1 MSIGVVVGKAG
12 AEDSSSGEAWRILLV
27 QLGEVMGRAVGDT
40 SAGMVVEAET
50 DSLAVKTVVA
60 VERTA
65 EEPLETWKKDHGR
78 TAAVLGVLVVGLRS
92 GIGNHCLVAG
102 VDPYLYPFDHLFLH
116 VHLGRLFRGLLAPD
130 PDHLHLCCRANLC
143 LHYRG
148 NYDLLL
154 DVLRDSSF
162 REDSAV

>member
-1 MSIGVVVGKAG
+1 
-12 AEDSSSGEAWRILLV
+12 
-27 QLGEVMGRAVGDT
+27 MGRAVGDT

-92 GIGNHCLVAG
+92 GIGNHCLVAALI
-102 VDPYLYPFDHLFLH
+102 PTSIP
-116 VHLGRLFRGLLAPD
+116 
-130 PDHLHLCCRANLC
+130 
-143 LHYRG
+143 
-148 NYDLLL
+148 
-154 DVLRDSSF
+154 SITSF
-162 REDSAV
+162 STSTSGASSAVSSPPTPITSTSAAAPTSVCTTAEITTFYWMFSATHHFVKIRRSRQGSIKLVSIVVIIFDSTAIVIAH